1 MERRDLLIAATL
13 LLALRRDG
21 CVVTAVGDDLR
32 VTGDYSDMQ
41 RAMIVVRKAELLAI
55 LAVEGAIVGEMDIA
69 IAAPL
74 ISSAVASPVPKPAI
88 TKIARPSPKPP
99 PSPPLPRGPAAAGV
113 AIMTAEMLR

>member
-74 ISSAVASPVPKPAI
+74 ISSAVASPVPRKPA
-88 TKIARPSPKPP
+88 TLQRSRGHRQSPRHRHHFRAVPRPLAL
-99 PSPPLPRGPAAAGV
+99 PS
-113 AIMTAEMLR
+113 